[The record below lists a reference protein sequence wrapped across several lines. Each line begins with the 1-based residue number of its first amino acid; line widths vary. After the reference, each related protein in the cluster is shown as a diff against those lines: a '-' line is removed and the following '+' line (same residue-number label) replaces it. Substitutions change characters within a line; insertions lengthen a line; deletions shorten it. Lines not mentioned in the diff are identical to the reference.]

1 MGNNASGDPNE
12 PRMSV
17 KGPLIFS
24 AVLGVIAGICT
35 MIFSTGGAEN
45 QLRWDLGVTAAGIAF
60 IASLLVVAVLTMAG
74 KENPDHLSQGSGV
87 NRSSA
92 KIRGGAGTVGG
103 HKRAPRQPHADPDTA
118 RSEGQNDDGGSH
130 RPQA

>member
-1 MGNNASGDPNE
+1 MGKNASGEPNE

-24 AVLGVIAGICT
+24 AVLGVIAGFFT

-60 IASLLVVAVLTMAG
+60 IAALLVVAVLTMAG
-74 KENPDHLSQGSGV
+74 KDNPDHLSQGSGV

-92 KIRGGAGTVGG
+92 KIPGGAGTVGG
-103 HKRAPRQPHADPDTA
+103 QKRAPREPQADPDTVGD
-118 RSEGQNDDGGSH
+118 EDQNDDGGSP
-130 RPQA
+130 RPQV

>member
-1 MGNNASGDPNE
+1 MGNNASGEPNG

-24 AVLGVIAGICT
+24 AVLGVIAGFCT

-45 QLRWDLGVTAAGIAF
+45 QLRWDLGVTAAGVAF

-74 KENPDHLSQGSGV
+74 KDNPDHLSQGSGV

-92 KIRGGAGTVGG
+92 KIPGGAGSVGG
-103 HKRAPRQPHADPDTA
+103 PKRAPREPQADPDTP
-118 RSEGQNDDGGSH
+118 RDEDQNDDGGSH
-130 RPQA
+130 RPQV